1 MMSRHLNNFRFGHTR
16 LRRLSL
22 VVVGVGVLMCG
33 ERAWG
38 VKTSGSSFASRNSG
52 AVGSTDSDS
61 HTATNATNASSQSR
75 SDVSSTAVNSHA
87 QSWATAKLVGGVLTK
102 TASGKTWVET
112 PGNDSKTGTWYAYSS
127 GTKLQVNGA
136 DGPVEMQLIIRQTN
150 SIDPSIDAS
159 PFAGSPLPDA
169 HQGVY
174 IDNLGTSTP
183 AGWNFMLDLKSSF
196 SQAAVGGGNL
206 ITGNATLTH
215 GGTGFELTNQNF
227 QVGSTPG
234 IQLIS
239 RVGDTTVGGSP
250 IPRNNFQ
257 VTNDVSAP
265 FTVMANMD
273 FDVDTEL
280 FTTMGFPRAILS
292 PTFDVENGA
301 LIEYTPGELDAL
313 DADFGTLD
321 RVVGGAGSFIV
332 ELRILSPNYSL
343 NIVPEPSAAFL
354 TLTGLAGL
362 AAFRRRRLSR
372 A

>member
-1 MMSRHLNNFRFGHTR
+1 MMSHHLGNFQTCRRF
-16 LRRLSL
+16 SI
-22 VVVGVGVLMCG
+22 VVVAGIGLLLCG
-33 ERAWG
+33 ERAWA

-52 AVGSTDSDS
+52 AVGSTDTDS
-61 HTATNATNASSQSR
+61 HTATNATSASSQSR
-75 SDVSSTAVNSHA
+75 SDVSSTALNSHA

-112 PGNDSKTGTWYAYSS
+112 PGNDAKAGTWYAYSS

-136 DGPVEMQLIIRQTN
+136 DGQVEMQLVIRQTN
-150 SIDPSIDAS
+150 SIDPSVDES

-174 IDNLGTSTP
+174 IDNLGPSTP

-196 SQAAVGGGNL
+196 SQDAVGSGNL
-206 ITGNATLTH
+206 ITGNATIAR
-215 GGTGFELTNQNF
+215 GGTGFDITNQNF

-234 IQLIS
+234 VEILS
-239 RVGDTTVGGSP
+239 RVPDSTVGGSP

-257 VTNDVSAP
+257 VTNDISAP
-265 FTVMANMD
+265 FTVMANLD
-273 FDVDTEL
+273 FDVDTRL
-280 FTTMGFPRAILS
+280 FTTMGFPRGIGS

-301 LIEYTPGELDAL
+301 PIEYTPTELAAL
-313 DADFGTLD
+313 EANFGTLD
-321 RVVGGAGSFIV
+321 RAVGGAGSFIV
-332 ELRILSPNYSL
+332 ELRVLSPNYSL

-354 TLTGLAGL
+354 ALMSLGGLG
-362 AAFRRRRLSR
+362 AFRRCWSRRSLS